1 MEKPLNTCIFFP
13 LMDMVVS
20 SVFFFLKKKKAPS
33 PKVKILCLEG
43 QINIYIVA

>member
-20 SVFFFLKKKKAPS
+20 SVFFFLRKKKPPTQRLKFYALKGKS
-33 PKVKILCLEG
+33 VSIL
-43 QINIYIVA
+43 